1 MTTMTTFEA
10 GPGLRTALRVDG
22 WSTGVF
28 GTFLLATAPLLREPL
43 GLPTSWSVPFGVG
56 MLGGAAALLLMARHP
71 RLPSRLAAVVVAVN
85 ALSAVLMVEL
95 AVIDL
100 IPLTNWGRV
109 FLFAGAAFVASFAAL
124 EFAGLR
130 RRGPVAP

>member
-1 MTTMTTFEA
+1 MTTMTTFGP
-10 GPGLRTALRVDG
+10 GPGLRTTLRVDG

-43 GLPTSWSVPFGVG
+43 GLPNSWSVPFGVG

-71 RLPSRLAAVVVAVN
+71 RLSSRVAAVIVAVN
-85 ALSAVLMVEL
+85 ALSAVLMVEF

-109 FLFAGAAFVASFAAL
+109 FLLAGAAFVASFAAL

-130 RRGPVAP
+130 RRGPVTP

>member
-1 MTTMTTFEA
+1 MTTMTTFE

-71 RLPSRLAAVVVAVN
+71 RLPSRLAVVVVAVN

>member
-1 MTTMTTFEA
+1 MTTMITFES
-10 GPGLRTALRVDG
+10 GPGLRTALRADG

-28 GTFLLATAPLLREPL
+28 GIFLLATAPLLREPL
-43 GLPTSWSVPFGVG
+43 GLPTSLSVAFGIG

-71 RLPSRLAAVVVAVN
+71 WLPSRLAAVVVTVN

-100 IPLTNWGRV
+100 IPLTNGGRV
-109 FLFAGAAFVASFAAL
+109 FLLAGATFVASFAAL

-130 RRGPVAP
+130 RRGPVTP